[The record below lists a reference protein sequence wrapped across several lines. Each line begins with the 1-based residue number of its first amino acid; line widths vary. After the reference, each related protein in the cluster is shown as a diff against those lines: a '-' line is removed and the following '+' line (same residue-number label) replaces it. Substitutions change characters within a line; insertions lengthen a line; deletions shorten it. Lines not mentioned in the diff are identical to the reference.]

1 MTNTQSKSQF
11 EKMRRA
17 MVDSQLRT
25 TNVSDPR
32 VIAAMES
39 VPREQ
44 YVPDDRAGL
53 AYVDAQIPL
62 GAGRALNAPMAIG
75 RLLHEANVQSA
86 DNVLLIGAATG
97 YTAALLSGLAT
108 HVVGV
113 ECESKLADFARTALS
128 SVSNVTIIEGALEQ
142 GGAQAAKDHGPYD
155 LLFIDGAVE
164 VLPETLTALLRDGAR
179 IVGGIVEDGVTR
191 LCQGRKIGGHVSLV
205 PFIDADCAAL
215 PGFAKAKSFVF

>member
-1 MTNTQSKSQF
+1 VTNTQSKSQF

-44 YVPDDRAGL
+44 FVPDDRAAL
-53 AYVDAQIPL
+53 AYVDVQIPL

-75 RLLHEANVQSA
+75 RLLNEANVQPG
-86 DNVLLIGAATG
+86 DHVLLIGAATG
-97 YTAALLSGLAT
+97 YTAALLSRLAAR
-108 HVVGV
+108 VVGV
-113 ECESKLADFARTALS
+113 ECEAALADFSRKALS
-128 SVSNVTIIEGALEQ
+128 SVSNVTILDGALER
-142 GGAQAAKDHGPYD
+142 GGQQSTGDHGPYD
-155 LLFIDGAVE
+155 LLFIDGAIE
-164 VLPETLTALLRDGAR
+164 VLPETLTAQLKDGAR
-179 IVGGIVEDGVTR
+179 IVGGTIEDGVTR

-205 PFIDADCAAL
+205 SFIDADCAAL